1 MKKYLWVIL
10 LTASLAGGAG
20 ICGEISAAGRTVGET
35 AAAKTAAVGETA
47 AVEERA
53 AVGETADTEE
63 AAAGRA
69 AGSGN
74 GLPPGEKQVVFR
86 DVEGITEIPETLPGE
101 DNEAPWQLTERER
114 LRERWED
121 NFSFPVIF
129 EKYGSDFYLLEGQ
142 KIAARSEEHTS
153 EL

>member
-1 MKKYLWVIL
+1 MKKYLWMIL

-35 AAAKTAAVGETA
+35 AA
-47 AVEERA
+47 VEERA
-53 AVGETADTEE
+53 AVGETAGTEE

-86 DVEGITEIPETLPGE
+86 DVEGITEIPETMPGE

-114 LRERWED
+114 LRERW
-121 NFSFPVIF
+121 
-129 EKYGSDFYLLEGQ
+129 
-142 KIAARSEEHTS
+142 
-153 EL
+153 